1 MSRSQY
7 APKNNLCLN
16 KYLCLQSY
24 ASSPRL
30 GRASR
35 MAIEITSESL
45 AGAQPEP
52 TADYKE
58 SPLVGVSDFPGSS
71 KRISRSRFRLA
82 NSTWIRRNFSSRAR
96 ELSGGDAIILS
107 IPKSGRTWLRAFLCA
122 YFCRRFGLE
131 FTLRPG
137 RYALP
142 GLPRIVFSHDLF
154 EHRTKGDRWDRV
166 RGKYLVPRRELKRA
180 KIILLARD
188 PRDCFV
194 SLYLQLTRRDPN
206 APVNLRQKTV
216 SEMLRDERFGM
227 RAMINAMNDW
237 VNEFSH
243 RDNFTLVRYEA
254 LRAAPAEHFRG
265 LLVALGELSPDSDI
279 FQEALKFSQF
289 ENMQKLEAAGAFDS
303 NILHPGDVRDPES
316 FKVRRGKVGG
326 YREYLSADDQQ
337 FAAAAMRELD
347 RRFVYTA

>member
-1 MSRSQY
+1 
-7 APKNNLCLN
+7 
-16 KYLCLQSY
+16 
-24 ASSPRL
+24 
-30 GRASR
+30 

-45 AGAQPEP
+45 AGAQPAP
-52 TADYKE
+52 TSDYKE
-58 SPLVGVSDFPGSS
+58 SVSGSS
-71 KRISRSRFRLA
+71 QRSLRSRFGLT
-82 NSTWIRRNFSSRAR
+82 NSTWTRRNFSSRAQ

-122 YFCRRFGLE
+122 YFCKRFGLE
-131 FTLRPG
+131 FTLRTG
-137 RYALP
+137 RYDLP
-142 GLPRIVFSHDLF
+142 GFPRIVFSHDLF
-154 EHRTKGDRWDRV
+154 EHRTKGDRWDRI

-206 APVNLRQKTV
+206 APGKLRQKTV
-216 SEMLRDERFGM
+216 SEMLRDEKFGM
-227 RAMINAMNDW
+227 RAIISTMNHW
-237 VNEFSH
+237 LNEFSD

-254 LRAAPAEHFRG
+254 LRGSPAEHFRD
-265 LLVALGELSPDSDI
+265 LLAILGESSPDAKI
-279 FQEALKFSQF
+279 FQEAFEFSQF

-337 FAAAAMRELD
+337 FAAAVMRELD
-347 RRFVYTA
+347 RRFGYTA

>member
-1 MSRSQY
+1 
-7 APKNNLCLN
+7 
-16 KYLCLQSY
+16 
-24 ASSPRL
+24 
-30 GRASR
+30 

-45 AGAQPEP
+45 AGAQPE
-52 TADYKE
+52 AAGAYKE
-58 SPLVGVSDFPGSS
+58 SPLAEVSEFAGSNQRS
-71 KRISRSRFRLA
+71 LRSRFRLT
-82 NSTWIRRNFSSRAR
+82 NSTWSRRNFSSRAR
-96 ELSGGDAIILS
+96 ELSGGDVIILS

-137 RYALP
+137 RYDLP
-142 GLPRIVFSHDLF
+142 GFPRVVFSHDLF
-154 EHRTKGDRWDRV
+154 EHRTKGDRWDRL

-206 APVNLRQKTV
+206 APVRLRQKTV
-216 SEMLRDERFGM
+216 SEMLRDEKFGM
-227 RAMINAMNDW
+227 RSIIRTMNHW
-237 VNEFSH
+237 LNEFSD

-254 LRAAPAEHFRG
+254 LRASPAEHFRD
-265 LLVALGELSPDSDI
+265 LLAVLGEPSPDANT
-279 FQEALKFSQF
+279 FQEALQFSRF

-326 YREYLSADDQQ
+326 YREYLSTEDQQ

-347 RRFVYTA
+347 RRFGYST

>member
-1 MSRSQY
+1 
-7 APKNNLCLN
+7 
-16 KYLCLQSY
+16 
-24 ASSPRL
+24 
-30 GRASR
+30 

-45 AGAQPEP
+45 AGTQPE
-52 TADYKE
+52 AAGAYKE
-58 SPLVGVSDFPGSS
+58 GPCSNQRSL
-71 KRISRSRFRLA
+71 RSRFRLT
-82 NSTWIRRNFSSRAR
+82 NSRWARRNFSSRAR
-96 ELSGGDAIILS
+96 ELSGGDVVILS

-137 RYALP
+137 RYDLP
-142 GLPRIVFSHDLF
+142 GFPRVVFSHDLF

-180 KIILLARD
+180 KVILLARD

-206 APVNLRQKTV
+206 AAVELRQKTV
-216 SEMLRDERFGM
+216 SEMLTDEKFGM
-227 RAMINAMNDW
+227 RSIIRTMNHW
-237 VNEFSH
+237 LNEFSD

-254 LRAAPAEHFRG
+254 LRASPAEHFRD
-265 LLVALGELSPDSDI
+265 LLAVIGEPSPDANTL
-279 FQEALKFSQF
+279 QEALEFSRF
-289 ENMQKLEAAGAFDS
+289 ENMQKLEAARAFDS

-326 YREYLSADDQQ
+326 YREYLSTEDQQ
-337 FAAAAMRELD
+337 FAAAEMRELD
-347 RRFVYTA
+347 RRFGYSA

>member
-1 MSRSQY
+1 
-7 APKNNLCLN
+7 
-16 KYLCLQSY
+16 
-24 ASSPRL
+24 
-30 GRASR
+30 

-45 AGAQPEP
+45 AGPQPQP
-52 TADYKE
+52 AGAYKE
-58 SPLVGVSDFPGSS
+58 SLPGGVSEFTSS
-71 KRISRSRFRLA
+71 SPRSSRLRFRLT
-82 NSTWIRRNFSSRAR
+82 NTGWTRRNFSSRAR
-96 ELSGGDAIILS
+96 ELSGGDVIILS

-137 RYALP
+137 RYDLP
-142 GLPRIVFSHDLF
+142 GFPRVVFSHDLF

-180 KIILLARD
+180 KIIVLARD

-206 APVNLRQKTV
+206 APAKLRQKSV
-216 SEMLRDERFGM
+216 SEMLRDEKFGM
-227 RAMINAMNDW
+227 LAIISTMNHW
-237 VNEFSH
+237 LNEFSH
-243 RDNFTLVRYEA
+243 GDNFTLVRYEA
-254 LRAAPAEHFRG
+254 LRTAPAEHFRD
-265 LLVALGELSPDSDI
+265 LLGVLGEPTPDANMFHD
-279 FQEALKFSQF
+279 ALEFSRF

-326 YREYLSADDQQ
+326 YREYLSAGDQQ
-337 FAAAAMRELD
+337 FSAAAMKELD
-347 RRFVYTA
+347 PRFGYTA

>member
-1 MSRSQY
+1 
-7 APKNNLCLN
+7 
-16 KYLCLQSY
+16 
-24 ASSPRL
+24 
-30 GRASR
+30 

-52 TADYKE
+52 ALAYKD
-58 SPLVGVSDFPGSS
+58 SALAPRSNKSS
-71 KRISRSRFRLA
+71 LRSRLSLT
-82 NSTWIRRNFSSRAR
+82 NSTWTRRNFSSRAR

-142 GLPRIVFSHDLF
+142 GFPRIVFSHDIF
-154 EHRTKGDRWDRV
+154 EHRTKGDRWDKI
-166 RGKYLVPRRELKRA
+166 RGKYLVPRRELNRA

-206 APVNLRQKTV
+206 APVKLRQKTV
-216 SEMLRDERFGM
+216 GEMLRDEKFGM
-227 RAMINAMNDW
+227 RAIISTMNRW
-237 VNEFSH
+237 LNEFSG
-243 RDNFTLVRYEA
+243 RDNFTLLRYEA
-254 LRAAPAEHFRG
+254 LRGSPAEHFRD
-265 LLVALGELSPDSDI
+265 LLAVLGESSPDEKI
-279 FQEALKFSQF
+279 FQEAFEFSQF
-289 ENMQKLEAAGAFDS
+289 DNMQKLEAAGAFDS

-316 FKVRRGKVGG
+316 FKVRRGKIGG
-326 YREYLSADDQQ
+326 YREYLSAEDQQ
-337 FAAAAMRELD
+337 FAAAAITELD
-347 RRFVYTA
+347 RRFGYTG

>member
-1 MSRSQY
+1 
-7 APKNNLCLN
+7 
-16 KYLCLQSY
+16 
-24 ASSPRL
+24 
-30 GRASR
+30 
-35 MAIEITSESL
+35 MAVEITSESL
-45 AGAQPEP
+45 AGAQPAP
-52 TADYKE
+52 AADYKK
-58 SPLVGVSDFPGSS
+58 SALAPVSDFPHSGQRSL
-71 KRISRSRFRLA
+71 RSRFGLT
-82 NSTWIRRNFSSRAR
+82 NSTWTRRNFSSRAR

-122 YFCRRFGLE
+122 YFCKRFGLE

-142 GLPRIVFSHDLF
+142 GFPRIVFSHDLF
-154 EHRTKGDRWDRV
+154 EHRTKGDRWDRI
-166 RGKYLVPRRELKRA
+166 RGKYLVPRRELNRA

-206 APVNLRQKTV
+206 ASVQLKQKTV

-227 RAMINAMNDW
+227 RAIISAMNDW
-237 VNEFSH
+237 LNEFSQ
-243 RDNFTLVRYEA
+243 RDDFTLVRYEA
-254 LRAAPAEHFRG
+254 LRASPVEHFRD
-265 LLVALGELSPDSDI
+265 LLAALGESSPDANV
-279 FQEALKFSQF
+279 FQEALEFSRF

-326 YREYLSADDQQ
+326 YREYLSAEDQQ
-337 FAAAAMRELD
+337 FAAAAITELD
-347 RRFVYTA
+347 RRFGYTG